1 MGADMQPFTTLTG
14 IAAPL
19 LRDDINTDQICPVMP
34 LRVLDPDYGAQLF
47 ARWRRQGDGG
57 EAFVLERPQFRAA
70 RILVVGRNFGCGS
83 ARESAAW
90 AFESFGIRC
99 IIARSFADLFRGN
112 CLQNGILPLTLPD
125 AVMSGL
131 EAKVIETDGAAPF
144 TVDLVTLRIACPDG
158 ETFSFEFDPADREAL
173 LEGLDEVSLALQNA
187 PDIAA
192 WEANCRQTHPWLQS
206 LVRKFPSTKAPS

>member
-1 MGADMQPFTTLTG
+1 MDTEMQPFTTLTG

-47 ARWRRQGDGG
+47 ARLRRHGDGG
-57 EAFVLERPQFRAA
+57 ESFVLDRPQFHTA
-70 RILVVGRNFGCGS
+70 RILVAGRNFGCGS

-99 IIARSFADLFRGN
+99 IVARSFADLFRGN

-125 AVMSGL
+125 AVMANL
-131 EAKVIETDGAAPF
+131 EAKVIATDGAAPF
-144 TVDLVTLRIACPDG
+144 TVDLVTCRIVCPDG
-158 ETFSFEFDPADREAL
+158 ETFSFDFDAADRAAL
-173 LEGLDEVSLALQNA
+173 LEGLDEVGLTLQNA

-192 WEANCRQTHPWLQS
+192 WEANCQQTQPWLQS
-206 LVRKFPSTKAPS
+206 LVRRIPPTKVPS